1 MGTNDLKAA
10 YATATAQ
17 VVATGNQVR
26 LFGVSV
32 SRASGENSKLIFK
45 TGGSSG
51 TAILTFECGAGL
63 EPFMFSP
70 PGDTA
75 IRFAD
80 GLHVTFEGSGNPN
93 SITVLY
99 Q

>member
-1 MGTNDLKAA
+1 MGITDLKSA
-10 YATATAQ
+10 YATATSQ
-17 VVATGNQVR
+17 VVATGDQVR
-26 LFGVSV
+26 IFGVSV
-32 SRASGENSKLIFK
+32 SRANGENSKLIFK
-45 TGGSSG
+45 TGGASG
-51 TAILTFECGAGL
+51 TAILTFECGAGT
-63 EPFMFSP
+63 EPYMFMAPSHA
-70 PGDTA
+70 A